1 MARGGSPEGSGP
13 GEAARPPE
21 GPGPAARIGGLI
33 RLTHPFPCLLDG
45 LVVGAVAILA
55 GADPTTALRLGV
67 AMTALQASIGALNDI
82 VDAPRDAGRK
92 PGKPLPAGLVRRHL
106 AWAVVVVAAGLG
118 LLLSAPS
125 GVATTG
131 LAVVVLAIG
140 YSYDL
145 VFKGSAWSWFPFAIG
160 IPLLPVFGWL
170 GTTGGLPASFAVLLP
185 VAVVAGTALAVANAR
200 ADAERDAAAGVDSV
214 ATRLGPERSWALHAG
229 LLALVV
235 GLAIATLVAA
245 AVPPTA
251 LLGAVGAGL
260 VIGLGVAL
268 GRQADSA
275 RRERAWELEAVGVG
289 LLAAAWL
296 AGMTLGQ

>member
-1 MARGGSPEGSGP
+1 
-13 GEAARPPE
+13 
-21 GPGPAARIGGLI
+21 
-33 RLTHPFPCLLDG
+33 
-45 LVVGAVAILA
+45 VGASAILA
-55 GADPTTALRLGV
+55 GADLATALRLGL

-82 VDAPRDAGRK
+82 VDVPRDEGRK
-92 PGKPLPAGLVRRHL
+92 PGKPIPAGLVRRQL
-106 AWAVVVVAAGLG
+106 AWVVVVVAAGLG
-118 LLLSAPS
+118 LGLSAPS

-140 YSYDL
+140 YAYDL

-170 GTTGGLPASFAVLLP
+170 GTTGGLPAPFAVLLP

-214 ATRLGPERSWALHAG
+214 AVRLGAERSWALNAG

-235 GLAIATLVAA
+235 GLAIGTLVAA
-245 AVPPTA
+245 APPPAA
-251 LLGAVGAGL
+251 LVGAVGAGL
-260 VIGLGVAL
+260 VIGLGVAI
-268 GRQADSA
+268 GRRADSA
-275 RRERAWELEAVGVG
+275 SRERAWELEAIGVG

-296 AGMTLGQ
+296 AGTTLGQ